1 MEKVSKQVSSVD
13 KRSSVEKGLR
23 VMAAVLIG
31 SAAFIACNNP
41 AYAIATPAAGST
53 MYNLYD
59 IAVVQLLQGPL
70 GFVGGVG
77 CIVLG
82 AINVFKHPVQA
93 VPAILAGGC
102 MLKADQ
108 IVTSLGMTI

>member
-1 MEKVSKQVSSVD
+1 MDKSSKEVSMDKQSGA
-13 KRSSVEKGLR
+13 EKGLR
-23 VMAAVLIG
+23 IMAAVLVA
-31 SAAFIACNNP
+31 SAAVIACNNP
-41 AYAIATPAAGST
+41 AYAIAVPAAGST

-59 IAVVQLLQGPL
+59 IAVNQLLQGPL

-82 AINVFKHPVQA
+82 SINVFKHPVQA

-108 IVTSLGMTI
+108 IVTSLGLTI